1 MADKPSRGLV
11 FYGDGLIQFVT
22 PSHTYLHEF
31 ASRGICGFLSL
42 PQAPPAESK
51 EERVVREFAVL
62 LDAYES
68 YISRSG
74 KDSSTSSVPTI
85 SERFMGLKAAVL
97 TNDSAVKSFAE
108 FLGFT
113 GVQFDD
119 LSTNSLLRLLG
130 FQDEKVLETSDFDL
144 VFVHIGSKD
153 VELINGFIGGVMQA
167 VQYGSDISS
176 RLHLSVV
183 MSYGAVS
190 ENDDSLLNFSL
201 QEEVTPDVS
210 MLVPRQSYTISKE
223 SAYKARHHCPML
235 IAQWQEAV
243 TRTDTAESFSFKEF
257 KENGA
262 NLAIPADRF
271 LHEVAFKLWKAPKYG
286 A

>member
-11 FYGDGLIQFVT
+11 FYGDGLMQFVT
-22 PSHTYLHEF
+22 PSHTCLHEL
-31 ASRGICGFLSL
+31 ASRGTCGFLSL
-42 PQAPPAESK
+42 PQSPPAESK
-51 EERVVREFAVL
+51 EERVVRELSVL

-68 YISRSG
+68 YISRGG
-74 KDSSTSSVPTI
+74 KDSSLSSVPSI
-85 SERFMGLKAAVL
+85 SERFMGLKAAVF

-113 GVQFDD
+113 TLQFDD
-119 LSTNSLLRLLG
+119 LSTNNLLKLLG
-130 FQDEKVLETSDFDL
+130 FQDGKVLETSDFDL
-144 VFVHIGSKD
+144 VFLHVGSKD
-153 VELINGFIGGVMQA
+153 LELINGFVGGVMQA
-167 VQYGSDISS
+167 VQSGSEISS

-190 ENDDSLLNFSL
+190 ENDDSLLSLSL
-201 QEEVTPDVS
+201 QGEIMPDVS
-210 MLVPRQSYTISKE
+210 MLVPRQSYTISKL

-235 IAQWQEAV
+235 IAQWQDAV
-243 TRTDTAESFSFKEF
+243 TRKDMAKSFTFNEF